1 MKKIIHIILEKTP
14 LSVRKVLKQI
24 GFKKPYSI
32 IFNKYDVELHC
43 QREWVNEFK
52 KEEVRTKVN
61 TYWNKY
67 RHLDEI
73 KKTCKFKKNTTVLD
87 VGCGIS
93 SVLHFVDGDKYGID
107 PLGDEYN
114 KIYSYPND
122 CNIKKGF
129 SEDIQHP
136 DNFFDVVFC
145 TNALDHVTDP
155 VKSIDEIHRVLKPDG
170 FFILAVEIFNK
181 AIKRDNAHPHSF
193 TKEYTHNL
201 IKNKFEVVKTKET
214 KWIGIINYV
223 NGARTGENKEFMLFL
238 KNKKLKK
245 KKINKRKNN

>member
-1 MKKIIHIILEKTP
+1 MKKIIHIMLEKTP
-14 LSVRKVLKQI
+14 LPVRNLLKRI
-24 GFKKPYSI
+24 GFKRPYSL

-43 QREWVNEFK
+43 QREWVKEFK
-52 KEEVRTKVN
+52 KEDVRKKVL

-73 KKTCKFKKNTTVLD
+73 KKTCKFKKNTKVLD

-93 SVLHFVDGDKYGID
+93 SVLHFVDGEKYGID

-114 KIYSYPND
+114 KIYSYPED

-129 SEDIQHP
+129 SEDITYP
-136 DNFFDVVFC
+136 DDFFDVVLC

-155 VKSIDEIHRVLKPDG
+155 EKSIEEIQRVLKPDG

-181 AIKRDNAHPHSF
+181 ATKRDNAHPHSF
-193 TKEYTHNL
+193 TKEYTLNL
-201 IKNKFEVVKTKET
+201 IKDGFKVFETKET

-223 NGARTGENKEFMLFL
+223 NGSRKAENKEFMLFL
-238 KNKKLKK
+238 KNKKDKIKK
-245 KKINKRKNN
+245 DK